1 MSVLIAWQRG
11 ADSTHHAVGSIVSL
25 TVASL
30 PAFGPW
36 AVGTPAERGPS
47 LESIYRVFLTVD
59 LCEGKKIV

>member
-11 ADSTHHAVGSIVSL
+11 ADSTHHAVGGIVSL

-36 AVGTPAERGPS
+36 AVGTPSRAGPLARKYLPGFPYS
-47 LESIYRVFLTVD
+47 
-59 LCEGKKIV
+59 